1 MRSVKSVWLL
11 ALVVSACSD
20 AAAFG
25 SITGKWAEDFSIP
38 GSSMGMDLTVSGSV
52 VSGSGDWCGE
62 AGPCGTLSVAGMIDG
77 TAVHLDLSFTQTI
90 PQPGPTRIQ
99 HFDGR
104 LTSANALQGSI
115 TTDTPGQPAGHIGF
129 HRV

>member
-1 MRSVKSVWLL
+1 MRTVKSVLLL
-11 ALVVSACSD
+11 AMVLGACSD
-20 AAAFG
+20 TAAFG
-25 SITGKWAEDFSIP
+25 SIIGKWAEDFSIP

-62 AGPCGTLSVAGMIDG
+62 AGPCGTVTVAGMFG
-77 TAVHLDLSFTQTI
+77 GNAVHLDLTFTQTI
-90 PQPGPTRIQ
+90 PQPGATRIQ

-104 LTSANALQGSI
+104 LTSPNALQGSI

-129 HRV
+129 HRM